1 MGRSRFSG
9 RMVVTMPD
17 RVGQQLGNYRLVRM
31 LGRGGF
37 ADVYLG
43 EHIHLETEAAVK
55 VLHTQLADA
64 DITSFQREAQTIAR
78 LTHPHIVRVLDFAVQ
93 DGVPFLAMD
102 YAPYGTLRQQHEQ
115 GKPLALE
122 TVVAYVKQMADAL
135 QYAHEQ
141 KVVHRDI
148 KPENM
153 LVGRRKELL
162 LSDFGIAVVT
172 QSSHYQT
179 TQQMIG
185 TVAYMAPEQIQGHP
199 HPASDQYSLAVV
211 AYEWLTGER
220 PFQGAITE
228 VAMQQL
234 VVPPAPLR
242 AKLPSIPEAVEQ
254 VVLMALAKE
263 PKERFGSMRAFANAL
278 EQASQVKAIYDF
290 STNFVTPPQA
300 SPPPGGPATP
310 AARGATPHLP
320 ESGKPVPAMPAPAGA
335 PGAPEIYATNLMP
348 PPGMPSSLPP
358 MAATAAGVNDAPT
371 VRTAGPAAPISP
383 GLPPNAG
390 AEQTMWTASSGRGAP
405 PGAYSVAQ
413 PPPVTPPGWYS
424 PNTAPPDAEYPL
436 TWAPPAA
443 RPAAPPPPRPP
454 QGGIS
459 RRVLLLA
466 GAGGLALV
474 AGGGALAWYELSHT
488 QANVLPTPT
497 AGTTPGQSA
506 TSTARSSP
514 TTPPPPR
521 GTVIVTYRGH
531 HDFLNTVA
539 WSPDGKRIASGSG
552 NNNGDYTVQVWDAV
566 SGALSVTYS
575 RHSANVYSVA
585 WSPDGKHMVS
595 GSQDFTA
602 QVWDASSGNYV
613 LQYSGHSDA
622 VYTVAWSP
630 DGKHIASAGRD
641 DTVQVW
647 DASSGNYVLTYSGHS
662 DAVYTVAWSPD
673 GKHIASAGRDDTAQI
688 WDAASASNTYTYTN
702 HRSFIH
708 SALWSKNS
716 ARIASASGDDQA
728 DLDNSVQVWDA
739 LSGGNR
745 VTYTGHPKPVIAVA
759 WSPDN
764 TRIASA
770 SLDQTIQVWQAS
782 NGAQA
787 LTLRGHSKGVG
798 AVAWSPNGKYIA
810 SGSYDNTVNIWD
822 ASSGNLLY
830 TYTGHSAGVSA
841 VAWSSDSQRVASGS
855 FDQTVQV
862 WQAV

>member
-1 MGRSRFSG
+1 
-9 RMVVTMPD
+9 MVVTMPD

-64 DITSFQREAQTIAR
+64 DITSFQREAQTIAK

-115 GKPLALE
+115 GKPLSLE

-135 QYAHEQ
+135 QYAHDQ

-199 HPASDQYSLAVV
+199 RPASDQYSLAVV
-211 AYEWLTGER
+211 VYEWLTGER

-242 AKLPSIPEAVEQ
+242 DKLSSVPPAVEQ
-254 VVLMALAKE
+254 VVLTALAKE

-278 EQASQVKAIYDF
+278 EQASQVKAIYDV
-290 STNFVTPPQA
+290 STNFITPQQA
-300 SPPPGGPATP
+300 SAPPGQATPLLSPLMPGNPATP
-310 AARGATPHLP
+310 RLP
-320 ESGKPVPAMPAPAGA
+320 ESGQPYPSRPAGA
-335 PGAPEIYATNLMP
+335 GGPVTPEGYATNLMS
-348 PPGMPSSLPP
+348 PPGMPSPLPG
-358 MAATAAGVNDAPT
+358 AISAGVSDAPT
-371 VRTAGPAAPISP
+371 VRTGGPAAPGSP
-383 GLPPNAG
+383 GSAPGAG
-390 AEQTMWTASSGRGAP
+390 SEQTLWTASSGRGAP
-405 PGAYSVAQ
+405 PGAYPAAQ
-413 PPPVTPPGWYS
+413 PPPVTPQGWYS
-424 PNTAPPDAEYPL
+424 PNTALPDADYPP
-436 TWAPPAA
+436 TWAPPVNRA
-443 RPAAPPPPRPP
+443 PAPPPPRP
-454 QGGIS
+454 QGGVS
-459 RRVLLLA
+459 RRVVLVA

-474 AGGGALAWYELSHT
+474 AGGGALAWYGLSHK
-488 QANVLPTPT
+488 QVIVQPTPT
-497 AGTTPGQSA
+497 PRGTAGPSA
-506 TSTARSSP
+506 TSTARPSP
-514 TTPPPPR
+514 TTPPPQR

-531 HDFLNTVA
+531 RDFLNTVA
-539 WSPDGKRIASGSG
+539 WSPDGRRIASGSG

-566 SGALSVTYS
+566 SGATAVTYS

-585 WSPDGKHMVS
+585 WSPDGKQIVS

-602 QVWDASSGNYV
+602 QVWDANNGNYV
-613 LQYSGHSDA
+613 LKYSGHSDA
-622 VYTVAWSP
+622 VYSVAWSP

-647 DASSGNYVLTYSGHS
+647 DAT
-662 DAVYTVAWSPD
+662 
-673 GKHIASAGRDDTAQI
+673 
-688 WDAASASNTYTYTN
+688 SASNSYTYTN
-702 HRSFIH
+702 HRSFVH

-745 VTYTGHPKPVIAVA
+745 VTYKGHPKPVIAAV

-770 SLDQTIQVWQAS
+770 SLDQTVQVWQAS
-782 NGAQA
+782 NGALA
-787 LTLRGHSKGVG
+787 LTLSGHSKGVG
-798 AVAWSPNGKYIA
+798 AVAWSPNGRYIA

-822 ASSGNLLY
+822 ASSGSLLY

>member
-1 MGRSRFSG
+1 MGRNHSFG

-43 EHIHLETEAAVK
+43 EHVHLETEAAVK

-64 DITSFQREAQTIAR
+64 DITSFQREAQTIAK
-78 LTHPHIVRVLDFAVQ
+78 LAHPHIVRVLDFAVQ

-115 GKPLALE
+115 GKPLSLE
-122 TVVAYVKQMADAL
+122 TVVAYVRQIADAL
-135 QYAHEQ
+135 QYAHDQ

-199 HPASDQYSLAVV
+199 RPASDQYSLAVV
-211 AYEWLTGER
+211 VYEWLTGQR

-242 AKLPSIPEAVEQ
+242 DKLSSVPPAVEQ
-254 VVLMALAKE
+254 VVLTALAKE

-278 EQASQVKAIYDF
+278 EQASQIKAIYDV
-290 STNFVTPPQA
+290 STNFITPTQA
-300 SPPPGGPATP
+300 GAPPGQATPLLSPLTPGGPTAP
-310 AARGATPHLP
+310 RLP
-320 ESGKPVPAMPAPAGA
+320 ENGQPSPSMPAG
-335 PGAPEIYATNLMP
+335 PGGPIAPEGYATNLMP

-358 MAATAAGVNDAPT
+358 PVPSPVATSAGVSDAPT
-371 VRTAGPAAPISP
+371 VRTGGSAGPISP
-383 GLPPNAG
+383 GFPSSDG
-390 AEQTMWTASSGRGAP
+390 AEQTLWTASSGRGAP
-405 PGAYSVAQ
+405 PGAYPAAQ
-413 PPPVTPPGWYS
+413 PPPVMPQGWYA
-424 PNTAPPDAEYPL
+424 PNTPPPDADYPP
-436 TWAPPAA
+436 TWAPPVDRA
-443 RPAAPPPPRPP
+443 PAPPPPSRPP
-454 QGGIS
+454 GGVS
-459 RRVLLLA
+459 RRSVLLA
-466 GAGGLALV
+466 GAGGLVVV
-474 AGGGALAWYELSHT
+474 AAGSTLAWYGLSHK
-488 QANVLPTPT
+488 QAIVQPTPT
-497 AGTTPGQSA
+497 PRGTAGPTS
-506 TSTARSSP
+506 TSTARPSP

-552 NNNGDYTVQVWDAV
+552 NNNGDYTAQVWDAV
-566 SGALSVTYS
+566 SGATAVTYS

-585 WSPDGKHMVS
+585 WSPDGKHLVS

-602 QVWDASSGNYV
+602 QVWDASN
-613 LQYSGHSDA
+613 
-622 VYTVAWSP
+622 
-630 DGKHIASAGRD
+630 
-641 DTVQVW
+641 
-647 DASSGNYVLTYSGHS
+647 GNYVLTYSGHS

-673 GKHIASAGRDDTAQI
+673 GKHIASAGRDDTVQI
-688 WDAASASNTYTYTN
+688 WDAASASNTYTYSN
-702 HRSFIH
+702 HRSFVH

-764 TRIASA
+764 SRIASA
-770 SLDQTIQVWQAS
+770 SLDQTIQVWQAA
-782 NGAQA
+782 NGAQT

-798 AVAWSPNGKYIA
+798 AVAWSPDGKYIA

-862 WQAV
+862 WQAI